1 MTLMTQYFYQGKMI
15 SCYEEAKRHVEDA
28 SLKEQAE
35 MYIKLVE
42 RFNLLQIPTPVL
54 TSEASQQVERP
65 DENYEVM
72 DEVLA
77 MRKIDNEEQFQ
88 LQVKMLE
95 EVAKTGSNEEKAH
108 SFFTQGQL
116 FLFAHHYEESA
127 YCFAQAVKHNP
138 TLGVYFGIAA
148 QTMMRLDYPPFEVL
162 TYLEYASILDPLNSR
177 WHWNRAL
184 VLTQLYKDLK
194 EEMFLENALVSL
206 EEAQNHLRAD
216 QKSLAQAIENT
227 FENMKE
233 HLFN

>member
-15 SCYEEAKRHVEDA
+15 ACYEDAKKHVEDA
-28 SLKEQAE
+28 SLKEQAA
-35 MYIKLVE
+35 MYINLAE
-42 RFNLLQIPTPVL
+42 RFNLLQIPKPVF
-54 TSEASQQVERP
+54 TNVTQQIERP
-65 DENYEVM
+65 DENYEAM

-77 MRKIDNEEQFQ
+77 IRNIANEEQFQ
-88 LQVKMLE
+88 ARVKLLE
-95 EVAKTGSNEEKAH
+95 KMAKTGTDEEKAQ

-116 FLFAHHYEESA
+116 FLYAHHYEESA
-127 YCFAQAVKHNP
+127 YCFTQAVKYNP

-162 TYLEYASILDPLNSR
+162 TYLEYAISLDSLNPR
-177 WHWNRAL
+177 WYWNRAL

-194 EEMFLENALVSL
+194 DEMFLENALVSL
-206 EEAQNHLRAD
+206 EEAQIHLRAD